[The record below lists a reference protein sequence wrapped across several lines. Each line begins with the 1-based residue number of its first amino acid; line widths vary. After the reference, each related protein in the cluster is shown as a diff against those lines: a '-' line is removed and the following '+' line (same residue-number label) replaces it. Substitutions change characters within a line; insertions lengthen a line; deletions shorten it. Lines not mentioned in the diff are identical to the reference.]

1 MAVEILPFTGADF
14 KVQAICFTGE
24 KKDIPEEFLA
34 SGDVIFHSKNDRSSQ
49 NYVVVNGCYGANLF
63 TKGDFICK
71 AEFGYFGMNGF
82 LFSQLFKRDWK
93 TYLNKEQ

>member
-14 KVQAICFTGE
+14 KVQAVYITGE
-24 KKDIPEEFLA
+24 RKDIPKEFLA
-34 SGDVIFHSKNDRSSQ
+34 SGDVIFNNRDNVSSQ
-49 NYVVVNGCYGANLF
+49 NYVIVNGHYGANIF
-63 TKGDFICK
+63 TKGDYICK

-82 LFSQLFKRDWK
+82 LFSFLFKRDWK

>member
-14 KVQAICFTGE
+14 KVDAVYITGE

-34 SGDVIFHSKNDRSSQ
+34 SGDVIFNNRDNRSSKN
-49 NYVVVNGCYGANLF
+49 YIIVNGHYGANIF
-63 TKGDFICK
+63 TEGDYICK

-93 TYLNKEQ
+93 RYLNKEQ